1 MKKQKIEEYPKIED
15 NMLEINLKQGLT
27 NEEAINRQKKY
38 GLNELKK
45 TKKINPFLVYL
56 SQFKDVLVIILLC
69 ASLLSYIFAIISGSK
84 HNWNFNSELVVEFVE
99 PSIILFVVLTNS
111 LIGAIQEIKSA
122 KAVDALS
129 KLNPLQAKVV
139 RNGVLVSIDSKDVTI
154 GDVVMLEAGDVVPA
168 DGYLLFS
175 SNLSAIESSLTG
187 ESEPSIKDY
196 LSERDFSLPLA
207 DRKFMV
213 YSSSIIATGTAY
225 YVVSAIGSQT
235 ELGKISALVN
245 QQKEAMSPLQIKINK
260 LGKIF
265 GYVGIALFLG
275 SMLMQILFAIPNT
288 SHYKELYF
296 WSTVI
301 VNGVSLAV
309 AAIPE
314 GLIAFTSIILAIG
327 VQRMAKKKA
336 IVKDLMAVESLGSC
350 AVICSDKTGTLTQNK
365 MTIVD
370 LYNLEND
377 KLTNSQMNNNYL
389 KLIEFG
395 SLCSEANLSF
405 EDNEYKPVGDPT
417 EVSFLY
423 ELEKYSQYKTKTELV
438 SQYERIHVWP
448 FDSYRKLM
456 TSINKIN
463 DKFMVI
469 VKGAPDVLINKT
481 TLEKNN
487 KEKVLKVNN
496 EWANQAYRVLAIA
509 SKEIS
514 KKELDELFL
523 KNNDYQLNY
532 LENNLSFDGLVA
544 MIDPPREEAKA
555 AISICRQAGI
565 KTVMITGD
573 NINTAIAIAK
583 SLNIYNDGDLA
594 ISGLEL
600 EKISDDELTNNID
613 KYSVYARV
621 KPEDKLRIVNAWQK
635 RNQVVAMTGDGVNDA
650 PALKASRI
658 GCAMGI
664 TGTEASKQA
673 ANMILADDNF
683 TTIVSA
689 VKNGRS
695 IYQKIKNVIQNLL
708 ITSIAEVI
716 LVFLGL
722 LIFKFVFKDWSELKG
737 KEIYIL
743 SATQLLWINLFT
755 HGFPAIALGLQNSKE
770 DYMNKRPISKYESIF
785 ANGMGWNT
793 LWQGIIIGILS
804 MVGYYLGA
812 LWAKNNGDSGENII
826 RAAST
831 IAFLVLGI
839 TATFNSINLMSK
851 KPVIMSNPFYYW
863 KVYASVI
870 FSLFFLLL
878 VAFINKI
885 SVVFK
890 GYERLENSPTLIAY
904 GLGLPLILIPIY
916 FIHKIILLL
925 IEKKNQKQN
934 TIKNFE
940 MILTPRER
948 KQAKKKVKFKQKFLS
963 FSN

>member
-1 MKKQKIEEYPKIED
+1 MKKQKNEEYPKIED

-187 ESEPSIKDY
+187 ESEPSKKDY

-235 ELGKISALVN
+235 ELGKISALVS

-377 KLTNSQMNNNYL
+377 KLTNSQMNSNYL

-448 FDSYRKLM
+448 FDSDRKLM

-487 KEKVLKVNN
+487 KEKVLKINN

-544 MIDPPREEAKA
+544 MIDPPREEAKD

-565 KTVMITGD
+565 KPVMITGD

-650 PALKASRI
+650 PALKASDI

-722 LIFKFVFKDWSELKG
+722 LIFKFAFKDWSELKG

-890 GYERLENSPTLIAY
+890 GYEQLENSPTLIAY

-948 KQAKKKVKFKQKFLS
+948 KQAKK
-963 FSN
+963 

>member
-1 MKKQKIEEYPKIED
+1 MKKQKNEEYPKIED

-45 TKKINPFLVYL
+45 TKKINPFLAYL

-139 RNGVLVSIDSKDVTI
+139 RNGILVSIDSKDVTI

-187 ESEPSIKDY
+187 ESEPSKKDY

-235 ELGKISALVN
+235 ELGKISALVS
-245 QQKEAMSPLQIKINK
+245 QQKDAMSPLQIKINK

-327 VQRMAKKKA
+327 IQRMAKKKA

-448 FDSYRKLM
+448 FDSDRKLM

-469 VKGAPDVLINKT
+469 VKGAPDVLINKI

-565 KTVMITGD
+565 KPVMITGD

-650 PALKASRI
+650 PALKASDI

-722 LIFKFVFKDWSELKG
+722 LIFKFVFKDWNELKG

-804 MVGYYLGA
+804 MLGYYLGA

-890 GYERLENSPTLIAY
+890 GYEQLENSPTLIAY

-948 KQAKKKVKFKQKFLS
+948 KQAKK
-963 FSN
+963 

>member
-1 MKKQKIEEYPKIED
+1 MKKQKNEEYPKIED

-45 TKKINPFLVYL
+45 TKKINPFLAYL

-139 RNGVLVSIDSKDVTI
+139 RNGILVSIDSKDVTI

-187 ESEPSIKDY
+187 ESEPSKKDY

-235 ELGKISALVN
+235 ELGKISALVS
-245 QQKEAMSPLQIKINK
+245 QQKDAMSPLQIKINK

-448 FDSYRKLM
+448 FDSDRKLM

-469 VKGAPDVLINKT
+469 VKGAPDVLINKI

-565 KTVMITGD
+565 KPVMITGD

-650 PALKASRI
+650 PALKASDI

-722 LIFKFVFKDWSELKG
+722 LIFKFVFKDWNELKG

-804 MVGYYLGA
+804 MLGYYLGA

-890 GYERLENSPTLIAY
+890 GYEQLENSPTLIAY

-948 KQAKKKVKFKQKFLS
+948 KQAKK
-963 FSN
+963 

>member
-235 ELGKISALVN
+235 ELGKISALVS

-336 IVKDLMAVESLGSC
+336 VVKDLMAVESLGSC

-377 KLTNSQMNNNYL
+377 KLTNSQMSNNYL

-448 FDSYRKLM
+448 FDSDRKLM

-496 EWANQAYRVLAIA
+496 EWANQAYRVLAIV

-565 KTVMITGD
+565 KPVMITGD

-650 PALKASRI
+650 PALKASDI

-722 LIFKFVFKDWSELKG
+722 LIFKFVFKDWNELKG

-804 MVGYYLGA
+804 MLGYYLGA

-890 GYERLENSPTLIAY
+890 GYEQLENSPTLIAY

-948 KQAKKKVKFKQKFLS
+948 KQAKK
-963 FSN
+963 

>member
-1 MKKQKIEEYPKIED
+1 MKKKKEMIYPEVGNELLQTNIK
-15 NMLEINLKQGLT
+15 KGLT
-27 NEEAINRQKKY
+27 TEEAESR
-38 GLNELKK
+38 
-45 TKKINPFLVYL
+45 KKIYGNNEIKKSKKVNPFLVYL
-56 SQFKDVLVIILLC
+56 GQFKDILVIILMC
-69 ASLLSYIFAIISGSK
+69 AAMLSYIFALISASR
-84 HNWNFNSELVVEFVE
+84 HNWVFDTELIVEFIE

-111 LIGAIQEIKSA
+111 LVGAIQEIKSA

-139 RNGVLVSIDSKDVTI
+139 RNGILISIDSKDVTI
-154 GDVVMLEAGDVVPA
+154 GDIVMLEAGDVVPA

-175 SNLSAIESSLTG
+175 SNLSSIESSLTG
-187 ESEPSIKDY
+187 ESEPSLKDH
-196 LSERDFSLPLA
+196 LAPRDMQLPLA
-207 DRKFMV
+207 DRKFML
-213 YSSSIIATGTAY
+213 YSSSIIATGVGY
-225 YVVSAIGSQT
+225 YVVSAIGQQT
-235 ELGKISALVN
+235 ELGKISSLVS

-275 SMLMQILFAIPNT
+275 SMIMQILFAIPNT
-288 SHYKELYF
+288 AHYKELYF

-301 VNGVSLAV
+301 INGVSLAV

-327 VQRMAKKKA
+327 VQRMAKKRA

-365 MTIVD
+365 MTIID
-370 LYNLEND
+370 LYNLDD
-377 KLTNSQMNNNYL
+377 KKFSNNQINNNYL
-389 KLIEFG
+389 KLIEYG
-395 SLCSEANLSF
+395 SLCSEANLSL
-405 EDNEYKPVGDPT
+405 ENNEYKPVGDPT

-423 ELEKYSQYKTKTELV
+423 ELEKYSSFKTKKELEK
-438 SQYERIHVWP
+438 QYERIHVLP
-448 FDSYRKLM
+448 FDSDRKLM
-456 TSINKIN
+456 TSINKIDN
-463 DKFMVI
+463 KLKVI
-469 VKGAPDVLINKT
+469 IKGAPDVLINR
-481 TLEKNN
+481 TLLDEKS
-487 KEKVLKVNN
+487 KDKVLEINN
-496 EWANQAYRVLAIA
+496 EWANNAYRVLAIA
-509 SKEIS
+509 SKEIT
-514 KKELDELFL
+514 KKELDILL
-523 KNNDYQLNY
+523 TKDLDYQLDF
-532 LENNLSFDGLVA
+532 LENNLNFDGLVA
-544 MIDPPREEAKA
+544 MIDPPREEAKD
-555 AISICRQAGI
+555 AIAVCKMSGI
-565 KTVMITGD
+565 KPVMITGD
-573 NINTAIAIAK
+573 NINTAVAIAK
-583 SLNIYNDGDLA
+583 SLNIYNEGDLA
-594 ISGLEL
+594 ITGSQLENL
-600 EKISDDELTNNID
+600 SDEELTNNID

-650 PALKASRI
+650 PALKASDI

-683 TTIVSA
+683 STIVSA

-716 LVFLGL
+716 LVFFGL
-722 LIFKFVFKDWSELKG
+722 LIFKFVFKDWEPLKG
-737 KEIYIL
+737 KDIYIL

-793 LWQGIIIGILS
+793 LWQGTLIGILS
-804 MVGYYLGA
+804 MISYYLGA
-812 LWAKNNGDSGENII
+812 LWSFNNNDTGEDII
-826 RAAST
+826 RSAST

-851 KPVIMSNPFYYW
+851 KPIIMSNPFYYW

-870 FSLFFLLL
+870 FSLAFLLL
-878 VAFINKI
+878 VAFVKKI
-885 SVVFK
+885 TVVFK
-890 GYERLENSPTLIAY
+890 GYENLINSPTLLAY

-916 FIHKIILLL
+916 FVHKMFLLL
-925 IEKKNQKQN
+925 LEKKKNKSN
-934 TIKNFE
+934 LIKDFQ
-940 MILTPRER
+940 MILSPKER
-948 KQAKKKVKFKQKFLS
+948 KMLKK
-963 FSN
+963 

>member
-235 ELGKISALVN
+235 ELGKISALVS

-275 SMLMQILFAIPNT
+275 SMLMQILFAISNT

-405 EDNEYKPVGDPT
+405 ENNEYKPVGDPT

-448 FDSYRKLM
+448 FDSDRKLM

-565 KTVMITGD
+565 KPVMITGD

-650 PALKASRI
+650 PALKASDI

-890 GYERLENSPTLIAY
+890 GYEKLENSPTLIAY

-948 KQAKKKVKFKQKFLS
+948 KQAKK
-963 FSN
+963 

>member
-139 RNGVLVSIDSKDVTI
+139 RNGILVSIDSKDVTI

-235 ELGKISALVN
+235 ELGKISALVS

-448 FDSYRKLM
+448 FDSDRKLM

-565 KTVMITGD
+565 KPVMITGD

-650 PALKASRI
+650 PALKASDI

-793 LWQGIIIGILS
+793 LWQGILIGILS

-890 GYERLENSPTLIAY
+890 GYEQLENSPTLIAY

-948 KQAKKKVKFKQKFLS
+948 KQAKK
-963 FSN
+963 

>member
-15 NMLEINLKQGLT
+15 NMLETNLKQGLT

-45 TKKINPFLVYL
+45 TKKVNPFLVYL

-69 ASLLSYIFAIISGSK
+69 ASLLSYIFAIISGSR

-187 ESEPSIKDY
+187 ESERSEKDY
-196 LSERDFSLPLA
+196 LSKRDFSLPLA
-207 DRKFMV
+207 DRKFML

-225 YVVSAIGSQT
+225 YVVSDIGSQT
-235 ELGKISALVN
+235 ELGKISALVS
-245 QQKEAMSPLQIKINK
+245 QQKEAMSPLQLKINK

-288 SHYKELYF
+288 AHYKELYF

-365 MTIVD
+365 MTIID

-438 SQYERIHVWP
+438 LQYERIHVWP
-448 FDSYRKLM
+448 FDSDRKLM

-481 TLEKNN
+481 TLENNN

-523 KNNDYQLNY
+523 KDNDYQLNY
-532 LENNLSFDGLVA
+532 LENNLSFNGLVA
-544 MIDPPREEAKA
+544 MIDPPREEAKD
-555 AISICRQAGI
+555 AIAVCRQAGI
-565 KTVMITGD
+565 KPVMITGD

-594 ISGLEL
+594 ITGLEL

-650 PALKASRI
+650 PALKASDI

-793 LWQGIIIGILS
+793 LWQGILIGILS

-851 KPVIMSNPFYYW
+851 RPVIMSNPFYYW

-885 SVVFK
+885 SIVFK
-890 GYERLENSPTLIAY
+890 GYEQLSNSPTLIAY
-904 GLGLPLILIPIY
+904 GLGLPLVLIPIY
-916 FIHKIILLL
+916 FVHKIVLLL

-940 MILTPRER
+940 MILTPKER
-948 KQAKKKVKFKQKFLS
+948 KQAKRL
-963 FSN
+963 N

>member
-235 ELGKISALVN
+235 ELGKISALVS

-336 IVKDLMAVESLGSC
+336 VVKDLMAVESLGSC

-377 KLTNSQMNNNYL
+377 KLTNSQMSNNYL

-448 FDSYRKLM
+448 FDSDRKLM

-565 KTVMITGD
+565 KPVMITGD

-650 PALKASRI
+650 PALKASDI

-890 GYERLENSPTLIAY
+890 GYEQLKNSPTLIAY

-948 KQAKKKVKFKQKFLS
+948 KQAKK
-963 FSN
+963 

>member
-235 ELGKISALVN
+235 ELGKISALVS

-265 GYVGIALFLG
+265 GYVGIALFLE

-336 IVKDLMAVESLGSC
+336 VVKDLMAVESLGSC

-377 KLTNSQMNNNYL
+377 KLTNSQMSNNYL

-448 FDSYRKLM
+448 FDSDRKLM

-565 KTVMITGD
+565 KPVMITGD

-650 PALKASRI
+650 PALKASDI

-722 LIFKFVFKDWSELKG
+722 LIFKFVFKDWNELKG

-804 MVGYYLGA
+804 MLGYYLGA

-890 GYERLENSPTLIAY
+890 GYEQLENSPTLIAY

-948 KQAKKKVKFKQKFLS
+948 KQAKK
-963 FSN
+963 

>member
-235 ELGKISALVN
+235 ELGKISALVS

-448 FDSYRKLM
+448 FDSDRKLM

-565 KTVMITGD
+565 KPVMITGD

-650 PALKASRI
+650 PALKASDI

-948 KQAKKKVKFKQKFLS
+948 KQAKK
-963 FSN
+963 

>member
-1 MKKQKIEEYPKIED
+1 MKKNKIEKYPEIPNEFLETSIKKGLD
-15 NMLEINLKQGLT
+15 NQEV
-27 NEEAINRQKKY
+27 ENRQKKY

-45 TKKINPFLVYL
+45 AKKINPFLAYL
-56 SQFKDVLVIILLC
+56 SQFKDVLVIILMF
-69 ASLLSYIFAIISGSK
+69 AALLSYIFAFISASRA
-84 HNWNFNSELVVEFVE
+84 NWVFNTTLIVEFVE
-99 PSIILFVVLTNS
+99 PSIILFVVLSNS

-139 RNGVLVSIDSKDVTI
+139 RNGELISIDSKEITI
-154 GDVVMLEAGDVVPA
+154 GDIVMVEAGDVIPS
-168 DGYLLFS
+168 DGYLVFS

-187 ESEPSIKDY
+187 ESEPSSKDY
-196 LSERDFSLPLA
+196 LAKRDLSLPLA

-213 YSSSIIATGTAY
+213 YSSSVVATGTAY
-225 YVVSAIGSQT
+225 YVVTAIGQQT
-235 ELGKISALVN
+235 ELGKISSLVT
-245 QQKEAMSPLQIKINK
+245 QQKDAMSPLQIKINK

-275 SMLMQILFAIPNT
+275 SMVMQILFAIPN
-288 SHYKELYF
+288 SQNFKEQHF

-365 MTIVD
+365 MTIID
-370 LYNLEND
+370 MYSN
-377 KLTNSQMNNNYL
+377 TNKIFSYSKIDNEFL
-389 KLIEFG
+389 KLIEYG
-395 SLCSEANLSF
+395 SLCSEANLSY

-423 ELEKYSQYKTKTELV
+423 ELEKYSQHKTKNELV
-438 SQYERIHVWP
+438 SKYERLFVLP
-448 FDSYRKLM
+448 FDSDRKLM

-463 DKFMVI
+463 NKIIVI
-469 VKGAPDVLINKT
+469 VKGAPDVLINRVNLNLDKKDKI
-481 TLEKNN
+481 LEINN
-487 KEKVLKVNN
+487 S
-496 EWANQAYRVLAIA
+496 WANNAYRVLAIA
-509 SKEIS
+509 SKEITN
-514 KKELDELFL
+514 DEFNLLL
-523 KNNDYQLNY
+523 KNNNEYKLNF
-532 LENNLSFDGLVA
+532 LENNLNFDGLVA
-544 MIDPPREEAKA
+544 MIDPPREEVKEAVE
-555 AISICRQAGI
+555 ICKKAGI

-583 SLNIYNDGDLA
+583 SLKIYDDGDLA
-594 ISGLEL
+594 ITGVDLDL
-600 EKISDDELTNNID
+600 ISDEDLAKNID

-635 RNQVVAMTGDGVNDA
+635 RKQVVAMTGDGVNDA
-650 PALKASRI
+650 PALKASDI

-673 ANMILADDNF
+673 ANIILSDDNF
-683 TTIVSA
+683 STIVSA

-722 LIFKFVFKDWSELKG
+722 IIFKLIFKNWNELKDQ
-737 KEIYIL
+737 EIYIL

-770 DYMNKRPISKYESIF
+770 NYMNKRPISKYESIF
-785 ANGMGWNT
+785 AKSMGWNT
-793 LWQGIIIGILS
+793 LWQGILIGIIS

-812 LWAKNNGDSGENII
+812 LYIKNNNGTGEEII

-851 KPVIMSNPFYYW
+851 KSVILSNPFYYW

-870 FSLFFLLL
+870 FSLTFLLL
-878 VAFINKI
+878 VAFIKPIAN
-885 SVVFK
+885 VFK
-890 GYERLENSPTLIAY
+890 GYNNFYSSPILIAY
-904 GLGLPLILIPIY
+904 GLCLPLILIPIY
-916 FIHKIILLL
+916 FVHKMILLL
-925 IEKKNQKQN
+925 IEKKKS
-934 TIKNFE
+934 KNNEIMHFE
-940 MILTPRER
+940 MILSSKEK
-948 KQAKKKVKFKQKFLS
+948 KQLNK
-963 FSN
+963 

>member
-235 ELGKISALVN
+235 ELGKISALVS

-377 KLTNSQMNNNYL
+377 KLTNAQMNNNYL

-405 EDNEYKPVGDPT
+405 ENNEYKPVGDPT

-448 FDSYRKLM
+448 FDSDRKLM

-481 TLEKNN
+481 ALEKNN

-565 KTVMITGD
+565 KPVMITGD

-650 PALKASRI
+650 PALKASDI

-948 KQAKKKVKFKQKFLS
+948 KQAKK
-963 FSN
+963 